1 MDQTSET
8 EKVYQL
14 QKYEEII
21 EILLSAGYFRA
32 RITDLSEFDKVVGG
46 MCWSITSSGEDV
58 DVDILFQENSTIGQR
73 IALAEAICTAL
84 TKMKCPVTIQ
94 PHQIQGGVGGSDYP
108 ALYPAIVWLVKKSFE
123 HREERQAQLRAFST
137 LQFTKNFQFPNES
150 SSYTVTP
157 DLGKI
162 LDRNRAKR
170 IFKRRDVKGGSE
182 ETRVRACLLEYGE
195 SFSVPGEG
203 EGSGSGSG
211 GGSGDS
217 SGFVESKSDGGASG
231 GGSGSGG
238 GGKGAAGGGVTV
250 VADKDS
256 GKKIIRTDDIALS
269 KLGLAA
275 SKGNKEDM
283 SQFEKKLAKA
293 ALEAEKEEKQFTEE
307 AIRMEKELMQDMK
320 HIGDSDEATG
330 QGGISGSSVGQIV
343 GLGSVEIGSAVAAYK
358 LEVEE
363 ARKELDENISGGKS
377 SQIASL
383 KRQQAHLEK
392 QKEVIVARAGGVKE
406 ANAAFS
412 DRLVVLEDERDGAVE
427 YNQKLREQL
436 KKLTA
441 LEADASQKDELNNL
455 KHLVSLNE
463 NLKTQEAGFKE
474 SCKQQMTQLKSQI
487 AEIEGGAK
495 ENEALTPEEKKMQD
509 IEDMHAKV
517 MAKYNRLRGLLAQT
531 NLDLARNTRIID
543 DVPTRTELIQ
553 YERRFVELYSQVAWK
568 LDETK
573 KYYSMY
579 NTLDTTLSFI
589 QKEVKLLNSI
599 GGSFEEAMQNPQS
612 TREYLQ
618 QAESIIKG
626 LEDSLRRQ
634 EAIAVQREEG
644 VEELKTKHQNLVDEQ
659 RKYFK
664 AIKDFQDECTKNEW
678 LSGKLEQM
686 SHQ

>member
-21 EILLSAGYFRA
+21 EILLTAGYFRA

-84 TKMKCPVTIQ
+84 KKMKCPVTIQ

-123 HREERQAQLRAFST
+123 HRGEREAQLRAFST
-137 LQFTKNFQFPNES
+137 LQFTKHFQFPNES
-150 SSYTVTP
+150 NSHTVTP

-162 LDRNRAKR
+162 LDRNKAKR

-195 SFSVPGEG
+195 SFSVPGDGGSG
-203 EGSGSGSG
+203 EGKSSSGSGAGSSSSSSAGGRSG
-211 GGSGDS
+211 GIVGT
-217 SGFVESKSDGGASG
+217 GGAE
-231 GGSGSGG
+231 
-238 GGKGAAGGGVTV
+238 
-250 VADKDS
+250 DS
-256 GKKIIRTDDIALS
+256 GKKVIRTEDIALS

-275 SKGNKEDM
+275 GKGNKEDM

-307 AIRMEKELMQDMK
+307 AIRLEKELMQDMK
-320 HIGDSDEATG
+320 HIGDSDESTG
-330 QGGISGSSVGQIV
+330 QGGVSGSSVGQIV

-363 ARKELDENISGGKS
+363 ARKVLDESVSGGKS

-392 QKEVIVARAGGVKE
+392 QKEVIIARAEGAKE
-406 ANAAFS
+406 ANLS
-412 DRLVVLEDERDGAVE
+412 ITDRLVLLQDERDGAEE
-427 YNQKLREQL
+427 YNLKLTEQL
-436 KKLTA
+436 NKLTA
-441 LEADASQKDELNNL
+441 LEAEASQKDELKNL

-463 NLKTQEAGFKE
+463 TLKTQELGFKE
-474 SCKQQMTQLKSQI
+474 SCKLQMGQLKGQI
-487 AEIEGGAK
+487 ADVEGMKTDQA
-495 ENEALTPEEKKMQD
+495 AMTPEERKLQD
-509 IEDMHAKV
+509 IEEMHAKV

-531 NLDLARNTRIID
+531 NLDLARHTRIID

-579 NTLDTTLSFI
+579 NTLDTTLSFL

-599 GGSFEEAMQNPQS
+599 GGSFEEAMQHPQS
-612 TREYLQ
+612 TREYLT

-634 EAIAVQREEG
+634 ETIASQRDEG
-644 VEELKTKHQNLVDEQ
+644 VEELKVKHQHLVDEQ

-678 LSGKLEQM
+678 LSAKLEQM